1 MEIIVD
7 VRSPLVEP
15 QYSPPKKVQE
25 MVLEDIEL
33 MIKYGILEESR
44 GSYQSPLIAKLKGD
58 GKIRLVNNY
67 KTINRRIK
75 DVQFPIPRTKEVLEE
90 IQGKKYI
97 STVDFYKGF
106 YHIPL
111 KKECREFTGFSIKG
125 MHLQYTWFPQ
135 GIKTGPAYL
144 SMAVAKAQRPCHG
157 FCTSYFDDVMVYS
170 ATVELIFLDDL

>member
-1 MEIIVD
+1 MISISSCVEIVPSITLSAEQLEKFEKIIPLIKDRTTTGLHDIGLYTQDEMEIIVD
-7 VRSPLVEP
+7 DRSPLVEP

-75 DVQFPIPRTKEVLEE
+75 DVQFPIPRTKEVLAE

-111 KKECREFTGFSIKG
+111 KR
-125 MHLQYTWFPQ
+125 
-135 GIKTGPAYL
+135 
-144 SMAVAKAQRPCHG
+144 R
-157 FCTSYFDDVMVYS
+157 
-170 ATVELIFLDDL
+170 